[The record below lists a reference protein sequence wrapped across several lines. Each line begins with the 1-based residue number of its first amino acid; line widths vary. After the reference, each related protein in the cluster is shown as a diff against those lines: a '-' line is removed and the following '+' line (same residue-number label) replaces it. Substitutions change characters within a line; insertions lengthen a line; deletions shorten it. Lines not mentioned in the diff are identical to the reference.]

1 MPVDHDAA
9 LEVGERVREM
19 LQGLASDEERREA
32 LELAAVCSSC
42 GEDHSLELGRRGHWA
57 CYCIDPPRES
67 D

>member
-1 MPVDHDAA
+1 MPAVQDNT

-19 LQGLASDEERREA
+19 LQGLASDDERRAA

-42 GEDHSLELGRRGHWA
+42 GEDHSEELERRGHWA
-57 CYCIDPPRES
+57 CYCIDRPREA